1 MARARKRTSESVEDS
16 KLLRERR
23 GRPRSRGRAHR
34 RLADPVDFLRRVRY
48 FAQYVNGTWDQTA
61 WEDEKT
67 DLLFRCAAIDP
78 CLESM
83 SPAEATAGESRRDQD
98 TATVV
103 AGVSHLPV
111 TAIEDPQRRRLAFA
125 VTGIRRI
132 LERIKGAVHVTEAD
146 RRDLCLLADGV
157 QRAIAESTTLLS
169 PLARSTWDLL
179 LKQPQD
185 RPLTSAQIMAKLAD
199 AEVLC
204 EASHLRRE
212 LAGPLADR
220 GVRNERG
227 LGYFVPEELRPSERA
242 H

>member
-67 DLLFRCAAIDP
+67 DLLLRCAAIDP

-111 TAIEDPQRRRLAFA
+111 TAIEDLRARATKRSP
-125 VTGIRRI
+125 VTGRPPTTNPASMRGYARRCWI
-132 LERIKGAVHVTEAD
+132 V
-146 RRDLCLLADGV
+146 
-157 QRAIAESTTLLS
+157 
-169 PLARSTWDLL
+169 
-179 LKQPQD
+179 
-185 RPLTSAQIMAKLAD
+185 
-199 AEVLC
+199 
-204 EASHLRRE
+204 
-212 LAGPLADR
+212 
-220 GVRNERG
+220 
-227 LGYFVPEELRPSERA
+227 RPSG
-242 H
+242 